1 MKVSEI
7 LEHKKVYNY
16 IVSHNLLLQYKKAKN
31 LILSWDLKSVDFRKR
46 RPYKSEKFYF
56 KINNKYRAFCF
67 FEWNTLKIFEI
78 NDHQD

>member
-1 MKVSEI
+1 MKVLEI
-7 LEHKKVYNY
+7 LEHKKVSNY
-16 IVSHNLLLQYKKAKN
+16 IISHNLLLQYKKAKN
-31 LILSWDLKSVDFRKR
+31 LILSWNLKSVDFRKR

-67 FEWNTLKIFEI
+67 FEWDILKIFEI